1 MRWDF
6 DAGQQPPLLLPPKIE
21 GCVPL
26 DPSDE
31 DADAWQGPIGLTYGD
46 SEGTRDLLATELVY
60 QGQRTLGVRI
70 TPNGNTGF
78 LKP

>member
-1 MRWDF
+1 LCSFGSIRR
-6 DAGQQPPLLLPPKIE
+6 
-21 GCVPL
+21 GCRRVARPHR
-26 DPSDE
+26 PS
-31 DADAWQGPIGLTYGD
+31 PIGLAYGD